1 MRSLLFFLSF
11 FTMTYLF
18 AETRLAIN
26 PYQSLKN
33 TPPTLG
39 FRYFAGDAENFHN
52 HPAIYAAGYQETA
65 KLVVVG
71 KDFYQEFPLQ
81 DFNAAVNS
89 YKQLLEA
96 RNYLDAE

>member
-1 MRSLLFFLSF
+1 MRLILVFLAF
-11 FTMTYLF
+11 FTITKLF
-18 AETRLAIN
+18 AETRLPIN

-52 HPAIYAAGYQETA
+52 HPTIYAAGYQETA

-71 KDFYQEFPLQ
+71 KNFYQEFPLQ
-81 DFNAAVNS
+81 DFAAAINS
-89 YKQLLEA
+89 YKELLKEQ
-96 RNYLDAE
+96 NYLDAE